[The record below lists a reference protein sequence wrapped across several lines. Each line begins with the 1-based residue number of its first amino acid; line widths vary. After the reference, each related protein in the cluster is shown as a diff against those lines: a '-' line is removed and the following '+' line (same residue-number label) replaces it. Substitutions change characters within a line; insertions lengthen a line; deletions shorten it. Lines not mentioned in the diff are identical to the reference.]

1 MLNLTLTKWP
11 TIVSSPT
18 AKIMFATTLRSMTT
32 IKENSANSKI
42 FSIVRISPLLK
53 VNQTLTSNS
62 NSSVQYNYA
71 TYSALTT
78 SIEKE
83 QGEEKNEGEV
93 LLKTNNERNISVENG
108 MDSSWVGNY
117 SLDRLVIRFR
127 EAIQEGDL
135 KKLMMTHHTL
145 IKEQKGQQWQNR
157 LKKSDYQD
165 AISLL
170 TRSANFTQKATSPPP
185 SSTQTLASTTS
196 IIYSLFNDMKKQ
208 GYKPD
213 TSTYNRLIYLNSL
226 KGDTKESRR
235 IYKMMLEDKIE
246 CTIYTFN
253 SLILSYQWSLD
264 IESAL
269 EVLEEMKLYGIKPNT
284 VTFNSLIDIYVKLGD
299 INQAERIYEKMKSN
313 STTRMGNS
321 LDKCEVIVDKFTLD
335 CLLSGY
341 LNYGHL
347 DKAKNLFKDIKDSG
361 IELDTHLYTKILK
374 IYCYEPG
381 NLQKVLNLFNQ
392 IKHQQH
398 KGNIKFVNTL
408 LDYLIKEKEFS
419 NALRVYEELVDI
431 GFIHDAAT
439 LASIIPAYYHTGNND
454 IAFKLFN
461 EKMDSFLNMRK
472 LFSLFSNLG
481 KEHSKNFFKQFASFS
496 STLYNTL
503 ITYFLTQDDITNALE
518 IYSHLLQQ
526 GYFLNILNI
535 TILCKKL
542 ISQEKINEALQIY
555 YQSKDHNIILDQ
567 RGYTILI
574 DSFSKM
580 TYMSE
585 SQRIFVDM
593 KEKGIKPNSY
603 TYSSLIRGFGKIY
616 DIQGV
621 KNIHQLIRMDLNLDQ
636 FDIVI
641 YNSLMDAYNRCGYG
655 YNVLQLWDSLV
666 ISSKE
671 SDLLVNNATVSIV
684 LDSCGFNKQL
694 FRLNQIWYDLKKK
707 NFNLNQNNYA
717 SYLEALARN
726 QKFNE
731 AKNVLMS
738 EMIDDGIQPN
748 SKIIRTLLNFLHD
761 HSKNRDQYEIINWVR
776 TNFPFLAKELNL
788 VNKKNNKNI
797 TKGISE
803 KD

>member
-1 MLNLTLTKWP
+1 
-11 TIVSSPT
+11 
-18 AKIMFATTLRSMTT
+18 MFATTLRSMTT

-42 FSIVRISPLLK
+42 LSIVRISPLLK

-108 MDSSWVGNY
+108 MDSSWV
-117 SLDRLVIRFR
+117 
-127 EAIQEGDL
+127 
-135 KKLMMTHHTL
+135 
-145 IKEQKGQQWQNR
+145 EQKGQQWQNR

-208 GYKPD
+208 
-213 TSTYNRLIYLNSL
+213 
-226 KGDTKESRR
+226 GDTKESRR

-481 KEHSKNFFKQFASFS
+481 KEHSKNFFKQFASS
-496 STLYNTL
+496 SN
-503 ITYFLTQDDITNALE
+503 
-518 IYSHLLQQ
+518 
-526 GYFLNILNI
+526 
-535 TILCKKL
+535 
-542 ISQEKINEALQIY
+542 
-555 YQSKDHNIILDQ
+555 
-567 RGYTILI
+567 
-574 DSFSKM
+574 SFSKM

-593 KEKGIKPNSY
+593 KEKDVVMVIMYYNYGIP
-603 TYSSLIRGFGKIY
+603 
-616 DIQGV
+616 
-621 KNIHQLIRMDLNLDQ
+621 
-636 FDIVI
+636 
-641 YNSLMDAYNRCGYG
+641 
-655 YNVLQLWDSLV
+655 W
-666 ISSKE
+666 
-671 SDLLVNNATVSIV
+671 
-684 LDSCGFNKQL
+684 
-694 FRLNQIWYDLKKK
+694 
-707 NFNLNQNNYA
+707 
-717 SYLEALARN
+717 
-726 QKFNE
+726 
-731 AKNVLMS
+731 
-738 EMIDDGIQPN
+738 
-748 SKIIRTLLNFLHD
+748 
-761 HSKNRDQYEIINWVR
+761 
-776 TNFPFLAKELNL
+776 
-788 VNKKNNKNI
+788 
-797 TKGISE
+797 
-803 KD
+803 

>member
-1 MLNLTLTKWP
+1 
-11 TIVSSPT
+11 
-18 AKIMFATTLRSMTT
+18 MTT
-32 IKENSANSKI
+32 IKENSAKLKI
-42 FSIVRISPLLK
+42 IQ
-53 VNQTLTSNS
+53 NLTSSS
-62 NSSVQYNYA
+62 NSSVLYYYA
-71 TYSALTT
+71 TYSTLTA
-78 SIEKE
+78 IGKE
-83 QGEEKNEGEV
+83 QEKNEEKV
-93 LLKTNNERNISVENG
+93 LLETNNERNTNIEENG
-108 MDSSWVGNY
+108 IDSSWAGNH
-117 SLDRLVIRFR
+117 SSDGLVIRFR
-127 EAIQEGDL
+127 EAIQEGNL
-135 KKLMMTHHTL
+135 KKLMMAHHAL
-145 IKEQKGQQWQNR
+145 IKEQKGRQWQSH

-165 AISLL
+165 AIRLL
-170 TRSANFTQKATSPPP
+170 SRFANFTQKATNPSP
-185 SSTQTLASTTS
+185 STQTLASTTS
-196 IIYSLFNDMKKQ
+196 VIYSLFNDMKKQ

-213 TSTYNRLIYLNSL
+213 TSTYNRLIYMNSL

-235 IYKMMLEDKIE
+235 IYEMMFEDKIK
-246 CTIYTFN
+246 CTLYTFN

-269 EVLEEMKLYGIKPNT
+269 KVLEEMKLYGIKPDT
-284 VTFNSLIDIYVKLGD
+284 VTLNSLIDIYVKLGD
-299 INQAERIYEKMKSN
+299 INQAERIYEEMKSN
-313 STTRMGNS
+313 STARMGNS
-321 LDKCEVIVDKFTLD
+321 LDKCDVIVDKFTLD

-341 LNYGHL
+341 LYYGHL
-347 DKAKNLFKDIKDSG
+347 NKAKNLFKDIKDSG
-361 IELDTHLYTKILK
+361 IELDIHLYTKLLK

-381 NLQKVLNLFNQ
+381 NSQKILNLFSQ
-392 IKHQQH
+392 IKQHQQQE
-398 KGNIKFVNTL
+398 GNMKYFVNTL

-419 NALRVYEELVDI
+419 NAVRVYEELMDI
-431 GFIHDAAT
+431 GFIHDVVT
-439 LASIIPAYYHTGNND
+439 LTSIIPAYYHTGNVD

-461 EKMDSFLNMRK
+461 EKMNSFLCSQK
-472 LFSLFSNLG
+472 IFSLFSNLG
-481 KEHSKNFFKQFASFS
+481 KKHSKKFLKQFASS
-496 STLYNTL
+496 SSKLHNSL

-518 IYSHLLQQ
+518 MYSHLLQQ

-542 ISQEKINEALQIY
+542 ILQDKINEALQIY

-585 SQRIFVDM
+585 SQRIFADM

-603 TYSSLIRGFGKIY
+603 TYSSLIRGLGKIY

-621 KNIHQLIRMDLNLDQ
+621 KTIHQLIRMDLNLDE

-655 YNVLQLWDSLV
+655 YDVLQLWDSLV
-666 ISSKE
+666 IFSKE

-694 FRLNQIWYDLKKK
+694 FRLNQIWYDLKKR

-717 SYLEALARN
+717 SYIEALARN

-731 AKNVLMS
+731 AKKVLMF
-738 EMIDDGIQPN
+738 EMIDDGILPN
-748 SKIIRTLLNFLHD
+748 SKMIRTLLSFLHD
-761 HSKNRDQYEIINWVR
+761 HSKNREQYEIINWVR

-788 VNKKNNKNI
+788 VNKKSNENI
-797 TKGISE
+797 TKSTSE
-803 KD
+803 KN